1 MQTLT
6 DIPIDLRL
14 RVSPKLNLN
23 ERVHYTAVLNPAQV
37 IYREFPSQ
45 QYSTSNFNIN
55 CVFNSRALIDV
66 ATAVIKTTFR
76 LTFTGVAGDGVNLL
90 QIAGAPTISPAVS
103 SGSRNLDAPRAYP
116 LAAVLGT
123 LTVNFENTPISSQI
137 NRYFQCVSRFYND
150 RASQDLYQC
159 PAMLDNSQSY
169 DDNPE
174 FSAVDP
180 LGAYAGNSS
189 QLPRGGWGDLVVE
202 QNDLNTAV
210 VSFTTYEPVYV
221 SPFVF
226 GADRKLSALASP
238 LTGINTLIINGVFSG
253 NNGQLPAAISPL
265 ARIWS
270 HRNSATT
277 PSNITGINVE
287 VRGVSACLS
296 YYQSPVTY
304 PLKNAYTYPLYDY
317 LPVQTNAGQTIPA
330 GGSLQIPFNTQTL
343 TSIPNRVFIWVALQD
358 ANKNYTTTDS
368 ALRIDSVKIIFN
380 GQDGILSSAT
390 RQQLYNMSKANGLI
404 DSYSD
409 FISRVGSFVCLKF
422 GDDIPM
428 PPELSTGVNGNFD
441 FSMTVDCTNISGV
454 AMDVALNC
462 LFQYEGVIQQRGTQW
477 SQTTGAL
484 TRRDVVNLQEN
495 ALQDN
500 KYITYNPAEMLNGGN
515 IIKKALG
522 WVGHQLMTHTEP
534 GRAFKAVAEKG
545 CKIYGKDSKFCN
557 YIKGKGL
564 DGGDF
569 DGGDF
574 DGGDDGGYMGGR
586 RRRARSRSRG
596 RGLEGGAG
604 LSRAQLRN
612 LMS

>member
-6 DIPIDLRL
+6 DIPMDLRL
-14 RVSPKLNLN
+14 RISPKLNLN
-23 ERVHYTAVLNPAQV
+23 ETVHYTAVLNPSQV

-90 QIAGAPTISPAVS
+90 QIAGAPTAPGIS
-103 SGSRNLDAPRAYP
+103 SGNRNLDAPRAYP
-116 LAAVLGT
+116 LASVLGT
-123 LTVNFENTPISSQI
+123 LTANFENTPISSQI
-137 NRYFQCVSRFYND
+137 NRYFQCISRYYND
-150 RASQDLYQC
+150 RASQDLYNC

-174 FSAVDP
+174 FSSVDP
-180 LGAYAGNSS
+180 LGAYSVNSS
-189 QLPRGGWGDLVVE
+189 QLPRGGWGDLLVE
-202 QNDLNTAV
+202 QNDLNTAI
-210 VSFTTYEPVYV
+210 VSFTTYEPVYI

-226 GADRKLSALASP
+226 GANRQLASLASP

-304 PLKNAYTYPLYDY
+304 PLKSAYSYPLYDY
-317 LPVQTNAGQTIPA
+317 LPVQTNAGQTVPA
-330 GGSLQIPFNTQTL
+330 GGSIQIPFNTQTL
-343 TSIPNRVFIWVALQD
+343 TSIPARVFIWVALQD

-368 ALRIDSVKIIFN
+368 ALRIDGIKMIFN

-390 RQQLYNMSKANGLI
+390 RQQLYGMSKANGLI

-409 FISRVGSFVCLKF
+409 FISRVGSFICLKF

-428 PPELSTGVNGNFD
+428 PPELSTGVNGCFD
-441 FSMTVDCTNISGV
+441 FSLTVDCTNISQV
-454 AMDVALNC
+454 PMDVALNC
-462 LFQYEGVIQQRGTQW
+462 LFQFEGVLQQRGTQW

-484 TRRDVVNLQEN
+484 TRRDVVDLQEN
-495 ALQDN
+495 AVKEQL
-500 KYITYNPAEMLNGGN
+500 YITYKPEEMLNGGN

-522 WVGHQLMTHTEP
+522 WVGHQIMNHTEP

-545 CKIYGKDSKFCN
+545 CKLYGKESKFCN

-564 DGGDF
+564 DGGD
-569 DGGDF
+569 
-574 DGGDDGGYMGGR
+574 DGGYMGGR
-586 RRRARSRSRG
+586 RRRKSRARG
-596 RGLEGGAG
+596 RGLEGGAE
-604 LSRAQLRN
+604 LSRAELRD